1 MRVVAAHQGCRNLT
15 ELLDVLALLHN
26 HAVFGLVEI
35 EGELVHINQFIYF
48 LLAMPSAIAEAHAN
62 ALANPDYDFITRAD
76 QFNLV
81 ATRIKEFKEFS
92 GPIGVDTETGGLE
105 FHSKTLELIQL
116 ATSDYCLIIDVR
128 QFADDDGYINFDF
141 AVMQLVKDF
150 LQSDKPKVF
159 TNSKF
164 DLNFLRFNGIHC
176 GGRLFDTQVAA
187 KVINAGTGAKNGL
200 ADQVPRYLKVEI
212 DKSSQKDDW
221 TIRPLSDDQLKYAA
235 RDAISIVRLASTLVP
250 LCEEKE
256 LTPTLKFDLNCLRPI
271 AEMSFRGMPF
281 NLDKAERLKTD
292 LELAKATALH
302 EWLTYLDQLLVER
315 RMEPLPRNE
324 DGTFNTNAKTVGSIR
339 LGTKV
344 YKGFNPASVI
354 QVRESMLNL
363 GVRLPYGKNGTAKV
377 DQDTLKLVR
386 LECKDTGDVLAAQIE
401 LITRYLEYKQ
411 QETLLK
417 HINTLLKAADGSW
430 RIYCSY
436 NQSITD
442 TGRLSASGPNLQQIP
457 KDKMFRELFEA
468 PPGWVLVVA
477 DYSQIELRV
486 AAELS
491 QEPNMLEAFRNNID
505 LHTKTA
511 RLMLG
516 LRDDEECPSNARK
529 PAKIANF
536 GMLFGAMAGTLR
548 RQAVSSYD
556 MEWSQEYAEEVVK
569 MWHASFPEL
578 KKWQEETG
586 NRTTAAIY
594 TLTGRRRLTLPGTRG
609 DKFTVRLNT
618 PIQGT
623 AGDITKSALIKLWQK
638 IWDKEDEA
646 LLISTVHDEIIL
658 QVREEHA
665 NKWKDILKETME
677 EAGNEILK
685 SVPVVA
691 EAGVAKTWAEAK

>member
-1 MRVVAAHQGCRNLT
+1 
-15 ELLDVLALLHN
+15 
-26 HAVFGLVEI
+26 
-35 EGELVHINQFIYF
+35 
-48 LLAMPSAIAEAHAN
+48 MPSAIAEAHAN

-105 FHSKTLELIQL
+105 FHNKTLELIQL

-221 TIRPLSDDQLKYAA
+221 TLRPLSADQLKYAA
-235 RDAISIVRLASTLVP
+235 RDAISIVRLASTLIP
-250 LCEEKE
+250 LCMEKE
-256 LTPTLKFDLNCLRPI
+256 LGATLSFDLKCLRPI

-281 NLDKAERLKTD
+281 NLDKAERLKTN
-292 LELAKATALH
+292 LELAKEQALT
-302 EWLTYLDQLLVER
+302 EWLTFLDQLLVER

-324 DGTFNTNAKTVGSIR
+324 DGTFNTNAKDSGYKR
-339 LGTKV
+339 LGTKK

-354 QVRESMLNL
+354 QVRNSMLDL
-363 GVRLPYGKNGTAKV
+363 GVRLPYGKNGAAKV

-386 LECKDTGDVLAAQIE
+386 MECKDAGDVLAAQIE

-430 RIYCSY
+430 RIYSSY
-436 NQSITD
+436 NQSTTD

-457 KDKMFRELFEA
+457 KEKMFRELFEA
-468 PPGWVLVVA
+468 PPGWMLVIA

-491 QEPNMLEAFRNNID
+491 QEPNMLAAYRDKVD
-505 LHTKTA
+505 LHNKTA

-516 LRDDEECPSNARK
+516 LRDDEELPEGVRRG
-529 PAKIANF
+529 AKIANF
-536 GMLFGAMAGTLR
+536 GLLFGAMAGTLR
-548 RQAVSSYD
+548 RQAISTYD
-556 MEWSQEYAEEVVK
+556 VEWSHEYAEEIIRR
-569 MWHASFPEL
+569 WHASFPEL

-594 TLTGRRRLTLPGTRG
+594 TKTGRRRLTLPGTRG

-623 AGDITKSALIKLWQK
+623 AGDITKLALNKMWDK

-646 LLISTVHDEIIL
+646 LLISCVHDEIIL
-658 QVREEHA
+658 QVREEHTA
-665 NKWKDILKETME
+665 KWQQILQETME
-677 EAGNEILK
+677 EAGNEIIE
-685 SVPVVA
+685 SIPVVA
-691 EAGVAKTWAEAK
+691 EGGVGKTWADAK